1 MDVKSA
7 PLVRRTQ
14 TTGQLLN
21 RHPVILGVN
30 APQYTREELEKFRT
44 DNEKG
49 VTVDGV
55 HYTGYEATQMQRKLE
70 RAIRAQK
77 RRVMVDEAAG
87 DQEKLG
93 QDKSKLAVLYQRYR
107 EFFEAAGLRTQYERT
122 EVAGFGEKRG
132 KNLASSTYSGIMEG
146 DKPKEIPEVSMT
158 STPPRAAPGDVT
170 DEYLRTATP
179 GQGEIT
185 YDPGYDMR
193 RHQAEIGFSEWL
205 HRTFGG
211 DIRLLAE
218 STVEGEKRAD
228 YLWREHLWDLKD
240 VSSEKAANTAIKRG
254 LSQIKPNPGG
264 VILNYGEQEIDISE
278 LLDVIDKR
286 MQWVKDGISI
296 DIMLVLR
303 NGEVRVLRYN
313 GKG

>member
-1 MDVKSA
+1 
-7 PLVRRTQ
+7 
-14 TTGQLLN
+14 
-21 RHPVILGVN
+21 
-30 APQYTREELEKFRT
+30 
-44 DNEKG
+44 
-49 VTVDGV
+49 
-55 HYTGYEATQMQRKLE
+55 
-70 RAIRAQK
+70 
-77 RRVMVDEAAG
+77 
-87 DQEKLG
+87 
-93 QDKSKLAVLYQRYR
+93 
-107 EFFEAAGLRTQYERT
+107 
-122 EVAGFGEKRG
+122 
-132 KNLASSTYSGIMEG
+132 MEG